1 MIQNYACIEAE
12 IIYWKG
18 LSIFECCSPVFQVIY
33 ALRNLDRHFQIIVKL
48 IGYFRKFCPL
58 VFFVNNILVTNSSLL
73 CVSSYFSPTSVTVI
87 MISNELLNCIR
98 AFHID
103 ELHSVTTSFFKLKTP
118 CKMLNALNSHSTEGE
133 KLFFFFYTFYS
144 RKPKNFKNE
153 TERHLSPPAS
163 HTENL

>member
-1 MIQNYACIEAE
+1 M
-12 IIYWKG
+12 
-18 LSIFECCSPVFQVIY
+18 PVRSRNNLLKRPFNIWVLQSYFQVIY

-58 VFFVNNILVTNSSLL
+58 IFFVNNIFVTNSSLL
-73 CVSSYFSPTSVTVI
+73 CVSSYFSLTSVTVI

-118 CKMLNALNSHSTEGE
+118 CKMLNALNSHSTKGE
-133 KLFFFFYTFYS
+133 KLFVCFVFFLHFL
-144 RKPKNFKNE
+144 FKE
-153 TERHLSPPAS
+153 TGEL
-163 HTENL
+163 